1 MSWFRRRVTGYVFVA
16 GVEDGPMRF
25 AAAGKTIRNADG
37 GPPWIVVDQSIESI
51 VVAKWPG
58 RLWRVSV
65 VKAAA
70 EQPAAYAKY
79 TRAVA
84 VQVNDEE
91 PLWRLF
97 GAHGQAVCRL
107 LERARAITL
116 DDVALLQSA
125 VRDEAREAYS
135 RAWNRWLGD
144 SHDHTATLAA
154 SDSRSPIGAGFTVL
168 HNVIVERARTLT
180 NGAVLTT
187 NDDDDVVLA
196 PDWSAASDAFLHA
209 AMAQGAPELLSPE
222 DAELLT
228 AAWKRLS

>member
-1 MSWFRRRVTGYVFVA
+1 MSWVRRSVTGYVFVA
-16 GVEDGPMRF
+16 DVDEGPMRF
-25 AAAGKTIRNADG
+25 AAAGRTISNEDG

-58 RLWRVSV
+58 KLWRVSV
-65 VKAAA
+65 LQKAA

-84 VQVNDEE
+84 VEVIAEE
-91 PLWRLF
+91 PVSRLF
-97 GAHGQAVCRL
+97 GAHGDAVCRI
-107 LERARAITL
+107 LERAQTITL
-116 DDVALLQSA
+116 DDVALLESA
-125 VRDEAREAYS
+125 VSDEARAAYS

-154 SDSRSPIGAGFTVL
+154 GESRSPIGAGFTVL
-168 HNVIVERARTLT
+168 HQRIVDCARTLT
-180 NGAVLTT
+180 NGAALTT
-187 NDDDDVVLA
+187 SDDDELLLA
-196 PDWSAASDAFLHA
+196 PDWWAAGEACLHA
-209 AMAQGAPELLSPE
+209 AMAQGAPELLSPG